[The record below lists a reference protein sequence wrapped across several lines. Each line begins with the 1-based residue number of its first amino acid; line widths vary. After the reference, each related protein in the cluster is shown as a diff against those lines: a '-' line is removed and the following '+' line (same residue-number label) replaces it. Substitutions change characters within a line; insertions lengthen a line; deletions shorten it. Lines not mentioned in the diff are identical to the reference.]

1 MEMKRFLELGRAGE
15 PGWKAGEKGGEKKG
29 RKKMKKGPNVGIYK
43 YFTAEEEWGAMDIA
57 GILRAAVVGGR
68 N

>member
-1 MEMKRFLELGRAGE
+1 MEGRGE
-15 PGWKAGEKGGEKKG
+15 GRGEKKG